1 MINLEICI
9 LKVIQFFKKTN
20 ASNKRSIKIFVNKT
34 LHLNPIN
41 NKKQVVKYNLDELKY
56 KGDTRTSDVEEI
68 ENEAEDDDDDDDD
81 DDYEFNDNGDDSDKE
96 GVDVEIDDSNNDDND
111 GDGGDNDGNHV
122 EGVTV
127 NGDVFNIK
135 HLTSET

>member
-1 MINLEICI
+1 MINLEICL

-41 NKKQVVKYNLDELKY
+41 NKQQVVKYNIDELKY

-81 DDYEFNDNGDDSDKE
+81 LEFNDNGDDDDKE
-96 GVDVEIDDSNNDDND
+96 GVDVEIDDSNNDNND

-127 NGDVFNIK
+127 NADVFNIK

>member
-1 MINLEICI
+1 MINLEICL

-41 NKKQVVKYNLDELKY
+41 NKQQVVKYNIDELKY

-81 DDYEFNDNGDDSDKE
+81 LEFNDNGDDDDKE
-96 GVDVEIDDSNNDDND
+96 GVDVEIDDSNNDNND

>member
-1 MINLEICI
+1 MINLEICL

-41 NKKQVVKYNLDELKY
+41 NKQQVVKYNIDELKY

-68 ENEAEDDDDDDDD
+68 ENETEDDDDDDL
-81 DDYEFNDNGDDSDKE
+81 EFNDNGDDDDKE
-96 GVDVEIDDSNNDDND
+96 GVDVEIDDSNNDNND

>member
-1 MINLEICI
+1 MINLEICL

-34 LHLNPIN
+34 LHLNSIN
-41 NKKQVVKYNLDELKY
+41 NKQQVVKYNIDELKY

-81 DDYEFNDNGDDSDKE
+81 LEFNDNGDDDDKE
-96 GVDVEIDDSNNDDND
+96 GVDVEIDDSNNDNND

>member
-1 MINLEICI
+1 MINLEICL

-68 ENEAEDDDDDDDD
+68 ENEAEDDDDDDDL
-81 DDYEFNDNGDDSDKE
+81 EFNDNGDDDDKE

>member
-1 MINLEICI
+1 MINLEICL

-68 ENEAEDDDDDDDD
+68 ENEAEDDDDDDDL
-81 DDYEFNDNGDDSDKE
+81 EFNDNGDDDDKE
-96 GVDVEIDDSNNDDND
+96 GVHVEIDDSNNDDND